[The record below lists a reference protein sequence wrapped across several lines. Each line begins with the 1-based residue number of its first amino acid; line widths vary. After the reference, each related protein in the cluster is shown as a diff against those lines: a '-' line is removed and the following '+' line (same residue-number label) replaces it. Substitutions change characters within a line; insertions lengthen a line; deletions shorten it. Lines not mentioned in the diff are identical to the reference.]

1 MYAVLRDAAEK
12 AGPLLAAEQPGAPFL
27 TALYDDLNT
36 PEALAELNTL
46 SRCLATTDHR
56 DEIRRLA
63 GELLADGKLIGLL
76 QREPMAWFKGD
87 AGDSDDAV
95 IDQLISARE
104 QARDDRNFDRAD
116 EIREQLIEMGIVLE
130 DSAGGTRWRR
140 VSVNRP

>member
-1 MYAVLRDAAEK
+1 M
-12 AGPLLAAEQPGAPFL
+12 
-27 TALYDDLNT
+27 
-36 PEALAELNTL
+36 
-46 SRCLATTDHR
+46 
-56 DEIRRLA
+56 
-63 GELLADGKLIGLL
+63 IGLL

-140 VSVNRP
+140 ISVNRP